1 MEYPLILYVGIPKP
15 KYKVTKL
22 TLSKGEK
29 RAYNT
34 LVGFVRTNLVI
45 TGLDPNNPGE
55 RHLDS
60 LLNSRNKKALNE
72 VITNLRLATCG
83 AGTVKCYHYQFHQML
98 LK

>member
-83 AGTVKCYHYQFHQML
+83 AGEISISTIIVFL
-98 LK
+98 LFI